1 LIPLAVLGVLLFMA
15 GVELCLTI
23 RDLTERSGLF
33 IVFFMLV
40 FSITVNLAVAFLA
53 GIVLSRYVE
62 YRRISI

>member
-1 LIPLAVLGVLLFMA
+1 MA